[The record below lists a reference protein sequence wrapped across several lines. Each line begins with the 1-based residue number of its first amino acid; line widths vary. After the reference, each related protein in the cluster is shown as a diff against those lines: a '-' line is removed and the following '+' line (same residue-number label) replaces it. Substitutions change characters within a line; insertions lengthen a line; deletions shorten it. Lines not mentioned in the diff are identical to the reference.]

1 MVLILLLYF
10 LLTFCAKLRIILT
23 RTKYLMIKLC
33 TKRQNS
39 FKILSTTHLGLHFDN
54 SPYKIHVFV
63 YIKLIFLSKVFH
75 LLPSFY
81 HFVAILP
88 LQ

>member
-54 SPYKIHVFV
+54 GPYKIHVFV
-63 YIKLIFLSKVFH
+63 YIKLIFLSKSKQ
-75 LLPSFY
+75 PSLSTF
-81 HFVAILP
+81 HFVTI
-88 LQ
+88 

>member
-63 YIKLIFLSKVFH
+63 YIKLIFLSKSKQPPLSTF
-75 LLPSFY
+75 
-81 HFVAILP
+81 HFVTI
-88 LQ
+88 

>member
-33 TKRQNS
+33 TKRQIS
-39 FKILSTTHLGLHFDN
+39 FKILSTINLGLHFDN

-63 YIKLIFLSKVFH
+63 YIKLIFLSKSKQ
-75 LLPSFY
+75 PSLSTF
-81 HFVAILP
+81 HFVTI
-88 LQ
+88 

>member
-33 TKRQNS
+33 AKRQNS
-39 FKILSTTHLGLHFDN
+39 FKILSTIHLGLHFDN

-63 YIKLIFLSKVFH
+63 YIKLIFLSKSKQ
-75 LLPSFY
+75 PSLSTF
-81 HFVAILP
+81 HFVTI
-88 LQ
+88 

>member
-33 TKRQNS
+33 TKRQIS
-39 FKILSTTHLGLHFDN
+39 FKKLSTIHLGLHFDN

-63 YIKLIFLSKVFH
+63 YIKLIFLSKSKQ
-75 LLPSFY
+75 PSLSTF
-81 HFVAILP
+81 HFVTI
-88 LQ
+88 

>member
-33 TKRQNS
+33 TKRQIS

-63 YIKLIFLSKVFH
+63 YIKLIFLSKSKQ
-75 LLPSFY
+75 PSLSTF
-81 HFVAILP
+81 HFVTI
-88 LQ
+88 

>member
-63 YIKLIFLSKVFH
+63 YIKLIFLSKSKQ
-75 LLPSFY
+75 PSLSTF
-81 HFVAILP
+81 HFVTI
-88 LQ
+88 

>member
-54 SPYKIHVFV
+54 RPYKIHVFV
-63 YIKLIFLSKVFH
+63 YIKLIFLSKSKQ
-75 LLPSFY
+75 PSLSAF
-81 HFVAILP
+81 HFVTI
-88 LQ
+88 